1 MTVGEL
7 LDELADALAG
17 PHVPPA
23 RADARDLI
31 AALLDTPRFW
41 PSANRARPI
50 DEHTEGAIRAAA
62 ARLMRGMPMPYA
74 VGKAAF
80 RHLTLAVD
88 ARVLIP
94 RPETEVLVDLALM
107 ASGGV
112 GTIADICTGS
122 GCIALALAA
131 EGSYDRVIATDVSP
145 DALEVARGNLTAI
158 PEARRPL
165 LEFRQGDLLAPLR
178 GERVRTIVSNPP
190 YISPAEAG
198 DLPAAVRDW
207 EPHLALFSDADGMAA
222 IRTLVAGAPDVLQP
236 GGVLLMEVDST
247 RARLVRDVVEG
258 DPHYRG
264 VEIRLDLTGRE
275 RFVVARRKES

>member
-7 LDELADALAG
+7 LDQLADALAG
-17 PHVPPA
+17 PNVPPA

-31 AALLDTPRFW
+31 AALLDKPRFW
-41 PSANRARPI
+41 PTGNRALEL
-50 DEHTEGAIRAAA
+50 DGATEAAIRAAA
-62 ARLMRGMPMPYA
+62 ARLMQGMPMQYA
-74 VGKAAF
+74 VGSAAF

-88 ARVLIP
+88 SRVLIP

-107 ASGGV
+107 VSGGV

-131 EGSYDRVIATDVSP
+131 EGSYDRVIGTDLSA
-145 DALEVARGNLTAI
+145 DALDVARANLRAI
-158 PEARRPL
+158 PEERRAL
-165 LEFRQGDLLAPLR
+165 VEFRQGDLLAPLQ

-198 DLPAAVRDW
+198 DLPAAVREW
-207 EPHLALFSDADGMAA
+207 EPHLALFSEDEGMAA
-222 IRTLVAGAPDVLQP
+222 IRALVRGAPDVLQP

>member
-7 LDELADALAG
+7 LDQLAGELAG
-17 PHVPPA
+17 PDVPPA

-31 AALLDTPRFW
+31 ASLLDRPRFW
-41 PSANRARPI
+41 PSANRALEL
-50 DEHTEGAIRAAA
+50 DEPTEGAIRAAA
-62 ARLMRGMPMPYA
+62 ARLKRGMPMQYA

-88 ARVLIP
+88 PRVLIP
-94 RPETEVLVDLALM
+94 RPETEVLVDLALIV
-107 ASGGV
+107 SGGV

-131 EGSYDRVIATDVSP
+131 EGSYDRVLATDLSE
-145 DALEVARGNLTAI
+145 DALAVARGNLTAI
-158 PEARRPL
+158 PEDRRGL
-165 LEFRQGDLLAPLR
+165 VEFRAGDLLTPLE

-190 YISPAEAG
+190 YISHAESG
-198 DLPAAVRDW
+198 DLPSAVRDW
-207 EPHLALFSDADGMAA
+207 EPHLALFSADDGMAA
-222 IRTLVAGAPDVLQP
+222 IRALVRGAPSVLQP

-247 RARLVRDVVEG
+247 RARLVRDLVEA

-264 VEIRLDLTGRE
+264 VEIRVDLTGRD

>member
-1 MTVGEL
+1 VTVGEL
-7 LDELADALAG
+7 LDQLADELAG
-17 PHVPPA
+17 PQVPPA

-31 AALLDTPRFW
+31 ASLLDKPRFW
-41 PSANRARPI
+41 PSANRALEL
-50 DEHTEGAIRAAA
+50 DEATEGAIRAAA
-62 ARLMRGMPMPYA
+62 ARLKRGMPMQYA
-74 VGKAAF
+74 VGSAAF

-88 ARVLIP
+88 PRVLIP

-107 ASGGV
+107 VSGGV

-131 EGSYDRVIATDVSP
+131 EGSYDRVIATDLSA
-145 DALEVARGNLTAI
+145 DALEVARANLVAI
-158 PEARRPL
+158 EPDRRL
-165 LEFRQGDLLAPLR
+165 LVDFRQGDLLAPLT

-190 YISPAEAG
+190 YISQAEAS
-198 DLPAAVRDW
+198 DLPSAVRDW
-207 EPHLALFSDADGMAA
+207 EPHLALFSADDGMAA
-222 IRTLVAGAPDVLQP
+222 IRALVHGAPGVLQP

-247 RARLVRDVVEG
+247 RTRLVRDLVEQ